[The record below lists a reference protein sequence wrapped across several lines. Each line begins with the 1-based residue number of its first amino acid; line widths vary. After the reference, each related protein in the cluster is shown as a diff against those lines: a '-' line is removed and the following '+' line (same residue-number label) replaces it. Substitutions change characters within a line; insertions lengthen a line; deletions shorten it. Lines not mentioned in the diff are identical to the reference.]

1 MPIDGT
7 EYPLDVRLM
16 RQSALRLIGETAV
29 VPGDAELDVLT
40 LRMRGHLQLLIPEV
54 EKAARARPTD
64 DIPRY
69 CALACV
75 GEAGLRLNARVQAA
89 QDALPRA
96 RRLARSLNA
105 LCDHYESLTEPM
117 TCVLCDQLIGEEEAS
132 APCGQVDETGSTR
145 TSRAHRHC
153 LARQRRR

>member
-1 MPIDGT
+1 MQ
-7 EYPLDVRLM
+7 LM
-16 RQSALRLIGETAV
+16 RQSVLRLIGETAV
-29 VPGDAELDVLT
+29 APGGAELEVLT
-40 LRMRGHLQLLIPEV
+40 LQMRGHMQLLIPEV
-54 EKAARARPTD
+54 EKAALARPAD

-75 GEAGLRLNARVQAA
+75 GEAGLRLNARLTAG

-105 LCDHYESLTEPM
+105 LCDHYESLIQPM
-117 TCVLCDQLIGEEEAS
+117 RCVLCEQLIGEGEDS
-132 APCGQVDETGSTR
+132 TPYGQVNETGSTE
-145 TSRAHRHC
+145 TSRAHPRC